1 MTTSSSLHD
10 EFAGVPVALL
20 GGHLGVGPAIVRAFA
35 DRGARVVI
43 GEIAHAPSTA
53 AQRDACAG
61 AGAKVLPVDLADA
74 ASIETFLD
82 ACERDAGPL
91 AVLVLVPPPVKVK
104 DALAIPLAE
113 YRRVLDEELA
123 GPMAAMLAA
132 ARRMGA
138 RGHGRIVSLCSM
150 SGKTG
155 THKQVAPYAA
165 AKGGLVAFTRALATD
180 LASTGVTVNAIATA
194 LFDVQVA
201 ALDDAHRAEVE
212 KGIPV
217 GRVGRSEEAAHAVL
231 YLASRNGGYVTGE
244 TLNLSGGRFM
254 D

>member
-1 MTTSSSLHD
+1 MTTASSVPD
-10 EFAGVPVALL
+10 EFDGLPVALV
-20 GGHLGVGPAIVRAFA
+20 GGHLGVGPAIVRAFT

-53 AQRDACAG
+53 PQREACAATG
-61 AGAKVLPVDLADA
+61 ARVVPVDLADA
-74 ASIETFLD
+74 ASIEAFLD
-82 ACERDAGPL
+82 ACERDVGPL
-91 AVLVLVPPPVKVK
+91 AVLVLVPPPVKVR
-104 DALAIPLAE
+104 DALAIPLE
-113 YRRVLDEELA
+113 DYRRVLDEELA
-123 GPMAAMLAA
+123 GPLAAMLAA
-132 ARRMGA
+132 ARRMSA
-138 RGHGRIVSLCSM
+138 RGYGRIVSLCSM

-155 THKQVAPYAA
+155 AHRQVAPYAA

-180 LASTGVTVNAIATA
+180 LAPSGVTVNAIATA

-217 GRVGRSEEAAHAVL
+217 GRVGRSDEAAHAVL
-231 YLASRNGGYVTGE
+231 YLASRRGGYVTGE